1 MLNRFC
7 LAALCLSLAPSAWCG
22 APFSFESA
30 PGRLPKNV
38 VPLSYDV
45 AIVPDA
51 DTLRLTGTE
60 SVKLQFRAATATVQ
74 FNSLN
79 ETLSHVLLDGKPVK
93 SVTSSDERQLTTVTL
108 TKPVT
113 GLHTLSF
120 SYGGKIETQPQG
132 LFAQKYTKSGGGQAV
147 LLSTQME
154 ATDAR
159 RMFPCWDEPAFR
171 AYFHLTVTVPK
182 SWATVGNMPV
192 ARRTVHGQ
200 SATVSFERSPKMPSY
215 LVEFTAGDLR
225 EVSAARG
232 GTRFGVWAVA
242 GQEQDGAVALAS
254 AQDILADYNDYFAHP
269 YPLPKLD
276 SIAVPGG
283 FSGAMENWGAITY
296 NDRVLLVGP
305 SSTMQNRQT
314 VFSIQAHE
322 MAHQWFGD
330 LVTMGWWDDTWLNE
344 SFASWLAAKET
355 AARHPQWHWWE
366 EEDDS
371 KESAMAA
378 DARATSHAIEQ
389 HVTDELQ
396 AANSFDSD
404 ITYSK
409 GEALLRMLEAYLG
422 EDVFRQGIRSYI
434 KDRAYSNAA
443 AADLWNAL
451 GHASGKNVPAVA
463 APWIEKPGFPLVHV
477 TATCDSSGNRSV
489 TLRQKRFLLN
499 GGGAGAGSTG
509 AGSTGAGSAGAG
521 SANAGSANAAEWQV
535 PLRIRSGAAS
545 PRNLLLDTQG
555 QKAAAGRCDEALSV
569 NADAVGYY
577 RVQYDADTLAVNTR
591 LFPSAVDGDRIA
603 LLDDQWAMVGSGEAS
618 LQNFLALASAMDAD
632 RDARAWQQ
640 IVRALAIIEYAE
652 RGSPGHQAFAA
663 YARALIKPVADGLG
677 WDALPTETPDVGDL
691 RDTLLR
697 DLSRWDDQATID
709 EARRRFAAFVQDPQS
724 LSADAQATLLA
735 IVGQNADA
743 ATFAQLHTLAK
754 SAKDDTFLQRCY
766 VALARVRDPDL
777 ARQVVQI
784 ALSDEVPPQANTLGL
799 RLIVTLARE
808 HPRLSWDTY
817 IAHQDELMKS
827 VASEVR
833 PLVIAEQPPAVYW
846 DALPLDQ
853 LEAWVRANIPAG
865 ASDNLAR
872 GMETAHHL
880 AAQKLALVK
889 AADAYLASA
898 RRAAR

>member
-1 MLNRFC
+1 MNIAMLNSTRVYF
-7 LAALCLSLAPSAWCG
+7 AALCCSLAPTAWCG

-38 VPLSYDV
+38 VPVSYDV
-45 AIVPDA
+45 AIVPNADA
-51 DTLRLTGTE
+51 LRLTGTE
-60 SVKLQFRAATATVQ
+60 SVQLQFRAATATLQ

-93 SVTSSDERQLTTVTL
+93 SVTSSDEQQLTTVTL
-108 TKPVT
+108 TKPVS

-120 SYGGKIETQPQG
+120 SYTGKIETQPQG
-132 LFAQKYTKSGGGQAV
+132 LFAQKYKKSDGGEAV

-159 RMFPCWDEPAFR
+159 RMFPCWDEPSFR
-171 AYFHLTVTVPK
+171 AYFRLAVTVPK
-182 SWATVGNMPV
+182 SWVTVGNMPIAHRIV
-192 ARRTVHGQ
+192 QGQ
-200 SATVSFERSPKMPSY
+200 SATVSFQRSPKMPSY

-242 GQEQDGAVALAS
+242 GHEQDGAVALAS
-254 AQDILADYNDYFAHP
+254 AQDILADYNEYFAHP

-296 NDRVLLVGP
+296 NDGVLLVSP

-344 SFASWLAAKET
+344 SFASWLGAKET
-355 AARHPQWHWWE
+355 AARHPTWRWWE
-366 EEDDS
+366 QEDES
-371 KESAMAA
+371 RESAMAA

-389 HVTDELQ
+389 HVTNELE
-396 AANSFDSD
+396 ALNSFDSD

-409 GEALLRMLEAYLG
+409 GEALLRMLEAYIG

-434 KDRAYSNAA
+434 KNRAYSNAA

-451 GHASGKNVPAVA
+451 GQASGKDIPAVA
-463 APWIEKPGFPLVHV
+463 APWIEKPGFPLVQV
-477 TATCDSSGNRSV
+477 TAACDSSGNRSV

-499 GGGAGAGSTG
+499 GG
-509 AGSTGAGSAGAG
+509 
-521 SANAGSANAAEWQV
+521 SANGAQWQV
-535 PLRIRSGAAS
+535 PLRIRTGTAA
-545 PRNLLLDTQG
+545 PRNVLLDTQE
-555 QKAAAGRCDEALSV
+555 QKTAAGRCDEALSV

-591 LFPSAVDGDRIA
+591 LFPGAVDGDRIA
-603 LLDDQWAMVGSGEAS
+603 LLDDQWALVGSGEAS
-618 LQNFLALASAMDAD
+618 LQNFLALASSMGAD

-652 RGSPGHQAFAA
+652 RGSLGAKAFAA
-663 YARALIKPVADGLG
+663 YARALIKPVAESLG
-677 WDALPTETPDVGDL
+677 WDAAPQETPDVGDL
-691 RDTLLR
+691 RGTLLR
-697 DLSRWDDQATID
+697 DLSRWDDQATIG
-709 EARRRFAAFVQDPQS
+709 EARRRFAAFIQDPHGM
-724 LSADAQATLLA
+724 SADAQATLLA

-743 ATFAQLHTLAK
+743 ATFAQLHALAK
-754 SAKDDTFLQRCY
+754 GAKDDTFMQRCY

-777 ARQVVQI
+777 ASQVVQI
-784 ALSDEVPPQANTLGL
+784 ALSDEIPPQANTLGL
-799 RLIVTLARE
+799 RLILTMARE

-817 IAHQDELMKS
+817 IANQDQLMKS
-827 VASEVR
+827 IGSEGR
-833 PLVIAEQPPAVYW
+833 ALVIAEQTPAAYW

-853 LEAWVRANIPAG
+853 LEAWVRANIPKG
-865 ASDNLAR
+865 AADNLAR

-889 AADAYLASA
+889 AADAYLAAAVHPA
-898 RRAAR
+898 R

>member
-1 MLNRFC
+1 MNIAMLNLTRFYV
-7 LAALCLSLAPSAWCG
+7 AALCCAFAPTAWCG

-38 VPLSYDV
+38 VPVSYEV

-51 DTLRLTGTE
+51 DALKFTGTE
-60 SVKLQFRAATATVQ
+60 SIQLQFRAATATLQ

-79 ETLSHVLLDGKPVK
+79 ETLRNVLLDGKPVK
-93 SVTSSDERQLTTVTL
+93 SVTSSDEQQLTTVTL
-108 TKPVT
+108 TQPAT

-120 SYGGKIETQPQG
+120 SYSGKIETQPQG
-132 LFAQKYTKSGGGQAV
+132 LFAQKYTKAGGGQAV

-159 RMFPCWDEPAFR
+159 RMFPCWDEPSFR
-171 AYFHLTVTVPK
+171 AYFHLTVTVPS

-192 ARRTVHGQ
+192 ARRIVHGQ
-200 SATVSFERSPKMPSY
+200 SATVSFQRSPKMPSY

-225 EVSAARG
+225 EVSATRG

-242 GQEQDGAVALAS
+242 GHEQDGAVALAS
-254 AQDILADYNDYFAHP
+254 ARDILADYDDYFGYP

-296 NDRVLLVGP
+296 TAQALLVGP
-305 SSTMQNRQT
+305 LSTLQDRQT

-355 AARHPQWHWWE
+355 AARYPEWRWWE
-366 EEDDS
+366 QEDES
-371 KESAMAA
+371 RESAMAA

-389 HVTDELQ
+389 HVTNELE
-396 AANSFDSD
+396 ALNSFDSD

-409 GEALLRMLEAYLG
+409 GEALLRMLEAYIG

-451 GHASGKNVPAVA
+451 GQASGKNIPAVA
-463 APWIEKPGFPLVHV
+463 APWIEKPGFPLVQV
-477 TATCDSSGNRSV
+477 TAACDSSGHRSI
-489 TLRQKRFLLN
+489 TLSQKRFLLN
-499 GGGAGAGSTG
+499 GGGANGAQ
-509 AGSTGAGSAGAG
+509 
-521 SANAGSANAAEWQV
+521 WQV
-535 PLRIRSGAAS
+535 PLRIRTGTAAS
-545 PRNLLLDTQG
+545 RNLLLDTEQ
-555 QKAAAGRCDEALSV
+555 QKATAGRCDEALSV

-591 LFPSAVDGDRIA
+591 LFSGAVDGDRIA
-603 LLDDQWAMVGSGEAS
+603 LLDDQWALVGSGQAS
-618 LQNFLALASAMDAD
+618 LQNFLALASAMGAD

-652 RGSPGHQAFAA
+652 RGSPGYQAFVA
-663 YARALIKPVADGLG
+663 YARALIKPVADELG
-677 WDALPTETPDVGDL
+677 WDAAPRETPDVADL
-691 RDTLLR
+691 RGTLLR
-697 DLSRWDDQATID
+697 DLSRWDDQATIQ
-709 EARRRFAAFVQDPQS
+709 EARRRFAAFVVDPHGV
-724 LSADAQATLLA
+724 SADAQATLLA

-754 SAKDDTFLQRCY
+754 DSKDDPFMQRCY

-784 ALSDEVPPQANTLGL
+784 ALSDEIPPQANTLGL
-799 RLIVTLARE
+799 RLILTLARE
-808 HPRLSWDTY
+808 HPRLSWDSY
-817 IAHQDELMKS
+817 VAHQDQLMKS
-827 VASEVR
+827 VPSEGR
-833 PLVIAEQPPAVYW
+833 PLVIAEQTPAAYW

-853 LEAWVRANIPAG
+853 LEAWARANIPKG
-865 ASDNLAR
+865 AADNLAR
-872 GMETAHHL
+872 GMETAHHM

-898 RRAAR
+898 THAAR

>member
-1 MLNRFC
+1 MNIAMLNRPRFGF
-7 LAALCLSLAPSAWCG
+7 AAVCCALAPTAWCG
-22 APFSFESA
+22 APFAFDSA

-38 VPLSYDV
+38 VPVSYDV
-45 AIVPDA
+45 AVVPDA
-51 DTLRLTGTE
+51 DALKLTGTE
-60 SVKLQFRAATATVQ
+60 SVQLQFRTATATVQ

-79 ETLSHVLLDGKPVK
+79 ETLSHVLLDGKAVK
-93 SVTSSDERQLTTVTL
+93 SVTSNDEQQLTTVTL
-108 TKPVT
+108 TKPAT

-120 SYGGKIETQPQG
+120 SYSGKIETQPQG
-132 LFAQKYTKSGGGQAV
+132 LFAQKYKKSGGGEAV

-171 AYFHLTVTVPK
+171 AYFHLTVTVPAN
-182 SWATVGNMPV
+182 WATVGNMPI

-200 SATVSFERSPKMPSY
+200 SATVSFQRSPKMPSY

-232 GTRFGVWAVA
+232 GTQFGVWAVA
-242 GQEQDGAVALAS
+242 GHEQDGAAALAS
-254 AQDILADYNDYFAHP
+254 AQDILADYNEYFAYP

-296 NDRVLLVGP
+296 NDQALLVSP
-305 SSTMQNRQT
+305 SSTMQDQQT

-355 AARHPQWHWWE
+355 AARNPKWRWWE
-366 EEDDS
+366 QEDES

-396 AANSFDSD
+396 AASSFDSD

-409 GEALLRMLEAYLG
+409 GEALLRMLEAYIG
-422 EDVFRQGIRSYI
+422 EDVFRQGIRSYM
-434 KDRAYSNAA
+434 KGRAYSNAT

-451 GHASGKNVPAVA
+451 AQASGKNVPAVA
-463 APWIEKPGFPLVHV
+463 AQWIEKPGFPLVSV
-477 TATCDSSGNRSV
+477 TAACDSSGNRSV
-489 TLRQKRFLLN
+489 TLRQKRFLLD
-499 GGGAGAGSTG
+499 G
-509 AGSTGAGSAGAG
+509 G
-521 SANAGSANAAEWQV
+521 SANGAPWQV
-535 PLRIRSGAAS
+535 PLQIRAGTAA
-545 PRNLLLDTQG
+545 PRNVLLDTQD
-555 QKAAAGRCDEALSV
+555 QKIAAGRCDEALSV
-569 NADAVGYY
+569 NGDAVGYY

-591 LFPSAVDGDRIA
+591 LFPAAVDGDRIA
-603 LLDDQWAMVGSGEAS
+603 LLDDQWALVGSGEAS
-618 LQNFLALASAMDAD
+618 LQSFLALASAMGGD
-632 RDARAWQQ
+632 RDARAWLQ
-640 IVRALAIIEYAE
+640 ILRALAIIEYAE
-652 RGSPGHQAFAA
+652 RRSPGHEAFAA
-663 YARALIKPVADGLG
+663 YARALIKPVAETLG
-677 WDALPTETPDVGDL
+677 WDAAPQETPDVGDL

-697 DLSRWDDQATID
+697 DLSRWGDQATID
-709 EARRRFAAFVQDPQS
+709 EARRRFAAFVKDPLG
-724 LSADAQATLLA
+724 LSADAQATLLT

-743 ATFAQLHTLAK
+743 ATFAQLHSLAK
-754 SAKDDTFLQRCY
+754 GAKDDTAMERYY

-784 ALSDEVPPQANTLGL
+784 ALSDEIPPQANTLCR
-799 RLIVTLARE
+799 RLIQLLARE

-817 IAHQDELMKS
+817 IAHQDQIMKS
-827 VASEVR
+827 ISSFDRALGLAQQAPVT
-833 PLVIAEQPPAVYW
+833 YW

-853 LEAWVRANIPAG
+853 LESWVRANIPKG
-865 ASDNLAR
+865 TSDNLAR

-880 AAQKLALVK
+880 AAQKPALVK
-889 AADAYLASA
+889 AADAYLAA
-898 RRAAR
+898 RHPAR

>member
-1 MLNRFC
+1 MNIVMLNRSRFGF
-7 LAALCLSLAPSAWCG
+7 AALCCSLAPMAWCG

-38 VPLSYDV
+38 VPVSYDV

-51 DTLRLTGTE
+51 DALKLTGTE
-60 SVKLQFRAATATVQ
+60 SVQLEFRAATATVQ

-93 SVTSSDERQLTTVTL
+93 TVTSSDEQQLTTVTL

-113 GLHTLSF
+113 GPHTLSF
-120 SYGGKIETQPQG
+120 SYSGKIETQPQG
-132 LFAQKYTKSGGGQAV
+132 LFAQKYKKSGGGEAV

-159 RMFPCWDEPAFR
+159 RMFPCWDEPSFR
-171 AYFHLTVTVPK
+171 AYFHLTVTVPA
-182 SWATVGNMPV
+182 SWATVGNMPI
-192 ARRTVHGQ
+192 ARRAVHGQ
-200 SATVSFERSPKMPSY
+200 SATVSFQRSPKMPSY

-232 GTRFGVWAVA
+232 GTQFGVWAVA
-242 GQEQDGAVALAS
+242 GHEQDGAAALAS
-254 AQDILADYNDYFAHP
+254 AQDILADYNEYFAHP

-296 NDRVLLVGP
+296 NDQALLVGP
-305 SSTMQNRQT
+305 SSTMQDRQT

-355 AARHPQWHWWE
+355 AARNPQWRWWE
-366 EEDDS
+366 QEDES

-378 DARATSHAIEQ
+378 DARATSHPIEQ

-409 GEALLRMLEAYLG
+409 GEALLRMLEAYIG
-422 EDVFRQGIRSYI
+422 EDVFRQGIRSYM
-434 KDRAYSNAA
+434 KSRAYSNAT

-451 GHASGKNVPAVA
+451 AQASGKNVPAVA
-463 APWIEKPGFPLVHV
+463 AQWIEKPGFPLVQV
-477 TATCDSSGNRSV
+477 TAACDSSGNRSV
-489 TLRQKRFLLN
+489 TLRQKRFLLD
-499 GGGAGAGSTG
+499 G
-509 AGSTGAGSAGAG
+509 G
-521 SANAGSANAAEWQV
+521 SANGATWQV
-535 PLRIRSGAAS
+535 PLQIRAGTAA
-545 PRNLLLDTQG
+545 PRNVLLDTQD
-555 QKAAAGRCDEALSV
+555 QKIAAGRCDEALSV

-591 LFPSAVDGDRIA
+591 LFPAAVDGDRIA
-603 LLDDQWAMVGSGEAS
+603 LLDDQWALVGSGEAS
-618 LQNFLALASAMDAD
+618 LQSFLALASAMGGD

-640 IVRALAIIEYAE
+640 ILRALAIIEYAE
-652 RGSPGHQAFAA
+652 RGSSGHEAFAA
-663 YARALIKPVADGLG
+663 YARALIKPVAETLG
-677 WDALPTETPDVGDL
+677 WDATPQETPDVGDL

-697 DLSRWDDQATID
+697 DLSRWGDQATID
-709 EARRRFAAFVQDPQS
+709 EARRRFAAFVKDPRG

-743 ATFAQLHTLAK
+743 ATFAQLHGLAK
-754 SAKDDTFLQRCY
+754 GAKDDTAMERYY

-784 ALSDEVPPQANTLGL
+784 ALSDEIPPQANTLCR
-799 RLIVTLARE
+799 RLIQLLARE

-817 IAHQDELMKS
+817 IAHQDQIMRSISSFDRALGLAQQAP
-827 VASEVR
+827 VT
-833 PLVIAEQPPAVYW
+833 YW

-853 LEAWVRANIPAG
+853 LESWVRANIPKG
-865 ASDNLAR
+865 TSDNLAR
-872 GMETAHHL
+872 GMETAHYL
-880 AAQKLALVK
+880 AAQKPALVK
-889 AADAYLASA
+889 AADAYLA
-898 RRAAR
+898 AARHPAR

>member
-1 MLNRFC
+1 MNITMLNRTRFYV
-7 LAALCLSLAPSAWCG
+7 AALCCSLAPAAWSG
-22 APFSFESA
+22 APFSFDSA

-45 AIVPDA
+45 ALVPDA
-51 DTLRLTGTE
+51 AAVKLTGTE
-60 SVKLQFRAATATVQ
+60 SVRLQFREATATLQ

-79 ETLSHVLLDGKPVK
+79 QTLSYVLLDGKPVK
-93 SVTSSDERQLTTVTL
+93 SVTSSDEQQLTTVTL

-120 SYGGKIETQPQG
+120 RYSGKIETQPQG
-132 LFAQKYTKSGGGQAV
+132 LFAQKYTKPGGGQAIM
-147 LLSTQME
+147 LSTQFE

-182 SWATVGNMPV
+182 SWATVGNMPIE
-192 ARRTVHGQ
+192 RRTVHGQ
-200 SATVSFERSPKMPSY
+200 SATVSFQRSPKMASY

-232 GTRFGVWAVA
+232 GTQFGVWAVA
-242 GQEQDGAVALAS
+242 GHEQDGAVALAS
-254 AQDILADYNDYFAHP
+254 AQDILTDYNDYFAYP

-296 NDRVLLVGP
+296 NDSVLLVGA

-355 AARHPQWHWWE
+355 AARNPKWRWWE
-366 EEDDS
+366 QEDES
-371 KESAMAA
+371 RESAMAA

-389 HVTDELQ
+389 HVTNELD
-396 AANSFDSD
+396 AMNSFDSD

-434 KDRAYSNAA
+434 KNRAYSNAA

-451 GHASGKNVPAVA
+451 GQASGKNIPAVA
-463 APWIEKPGFPLVHV
+463 APWIEKPGFPLISVV
-477 TATCDSSGNRSV
+477 AACDSSGNRSV
-489 TLRQKRFLLN
+489 TLSQKRFLLN
-499 GGGAGAGSTG
+499 GGGAT
-509 AGSTGAGSAGAG
+509 
-521 SANAGSANAAEWQV
+521 AAEWQV
-535 PLRIRSGAAS
+535 PLRIRTGTAAL
-545 PRNLLLDTQG
+545 RNVLLDSHEQTS
-555 QKAAAGRCDEALSV
+555 AAGRCDEALSV

-577 RVQYDADTLAVNTR
+577 RVQYDANTLAVNTR
-591 LFPSAVDGDRIA
+591 LFPAAVNGDRIA
-603 LLDDQWAMVGSGEAS
+603 LLDDQWALVGSGQAS
-618 LQNFLALASAMDAD
+618 LQNFLALASSMGAD

-640 IVRALAIIEYAE
+640 IVQALAIIEYAE

-663 YARALIKPVADGLG
+663 YARALIKPVADELG
-677 WDALPTETPDVGDL
+677 WDAAPQETPDVGAL
-691 RDTLLR
+691 RNTLLR
-697 DLSRWDDQATID
+697 DLSRWDDQATIA
-709 EARRRFAAFVQDPQS
+709 EARRRFAAFVQNPNGV
-724 LSADAQATLLA
+724 SADAQATLLA
-735 IVGQNADA
+735 IIGQNADA

-754 SAKDDTFLQRCY
+754 GAKDDTFMHRCF
-766 VALARVRDPDL
+766 VALARVRDPEL

-784 ALSDEVPPQANTLGL
+784 ALSDEIPPQANTLGL
-799 RLIVTLARE
+799 QLILTLARE
-808 HPRLSWDTY
+808 HPRLSWDSY
-817 IAHQDELMKS
+817 IGHQDQLMKS
-827 VASEVR
+827 VPSEGR
-833 PLVIAEQPPAVYW
+833 PLVIAEQTPAAYW

-853 LEAWVRANIPAG
+853 LEAWARANTPQG
-865 ASDNLAR
+865 TSDNLAR

-889 AADAYLASA
+889 DADAYLASA
-898 RRAAR
+898 AHAAR

>member
-1 MLNRFC
+1 MLDRSRFC
-7 LAALCLSLAPSAWCG
+7 FAALCCSLAPMAWCG
-22 APFSFESA
+22 APFTFESA

-38 VPLSYDV
+38 VPVSYDV
-45 AIVPDA
+45 AIVPNADA
-51 DTLRLTGTE
+51 LKFTGTE
-60 SVKLQFRAATATVQ
+60 SVRLQFRAATATVQ

-79 ETLSHVLLDGKPVK
+79 ETLSHVLLDGRPVK
-93 SVTSSDERQLTTVTL
+93 SVTSSDEQQLTTVTL

-120 SYGGKIETQPQG
+120 SYSGKIQTQPQG
-132 LFAQKYTKSGGGQAV
+132 LFAQKYTIPGGGQAV

-159 RMFPCWDEPAFR
+159 RMFPCWDEPSFR

-182 SWATVGNMPV
+182 SWATVGNMPI
-192 ARRTVHGQ
+192 ARRTLHGR
-200 SATVSFERSPKMPSY
+200 SATVSFQRSPKMSSY

-225 EVSAARG
+225 EVSAARD
-232 GTRFGVWAVA
+232 GTRFSVWAVA
-242 GQEQDGAVALAS
+242 GHEQDGAAALAS

-296 NDRVLLVGP
+296 NERVLLVGP

-355 AARHPQWHWWE
+355 AARYPAWRWWE
-366 EEDDS
+366 QEDES
-371 KESAMAA
+371 RESAMAA

-409 GEALLRMLEAYLG
+409 GEALLRMLEAYIG
-422 EDVFRQGIRSYI
+422 EDVFRQGIRSYM

-451 GHASGKNVPAVA
+451 GHASGKNIPAVA
-463 APWIEKPGFPLVHV
+463 APWIEKPGFPLVSV
-477 TATCDSSGNRSV
+477 TAACDSAGNRSV
-489 TLRQKRFLLN
+489 TLHQKRFLLD
-499 GGGAGAGSTG
+499 G
-509 AGSTGAGSAGAG
+509 
-521 SANAGSANAAEWQV
+521 GSANAALWQV
-535 PLRIRSGAAS
+535 PLRIRTGTAA
-545 PRNLLLDTQG
+545 PRDLLLDTQE
-555 QKAAAGRCDEALSV
+555 QKIAAGRCDEALSV

-577 RVQYDADTLAVNTR
+577 RVQYDAETLAVNTR
-591 LFPSAVDGDRIA
+591 QFPAAVDGDRIA
-603 LLDDQWAMVGSGEAS
+603 LLDDQWALVGSGEAS
-618 LQNFLALASAMDAD
+618 LQNFLALASSMGGD
-632 RDARAWQQ
+632 RDARAWAQ
-640 IVRALAIIEYAE
+640 IVQALAIIEYAE
-652 RGSPGHQAFAA
+652 RGSPGYQAFAA
-663 YARALIKPVADGLG
+663 YARALIKPVADGLA
-677 WDALPTETPDVGDL
+677 WDAAPQETPDVSAL

-697 DLSRWDDQATID
+697 DLSSWGDQATID
-709 EARRRFAAFVQDPQS
+709 EARRRFAAFIKDPS
-724 LSADAQATLLA
+724 GLSADAQTTLLT

-754 SAKDDTFLQRCY
+754 GAKDDTFMQRCY

-784 ALSDEVPPQANTLGL
+784 ALSDELPPQANTLGL
-799 RLIVTLARE
+799 RLIIGLARE

-817 IAHQDELMKS
+817 IANQNQLMKAMQS
-827 VASEVR
+827 GVR
-833 PLVIAEQPPAVYW
+833 PLVIAQQSPAVYW

-853 LEAWVRANIPAG
+853 LEAWARANIPEG
-865 ASDNLAR
+865 ASENLVR

-880 AAQKLALVK
+880 AAQKPVLVK
-889 AADAYLASA
+889 AADAYLAAATHPA
-898 RRAAR
+898 R

>member
-1 MLNRFC
+1 MSIAMVNRFYF
-7 LAALCLSLAPSAWCG
+7 AALCLSLASTAWCG

-38 VPLSYDV
+38 VPVSYDV

-51 DTLRLTGTE
+51 DALKLTGTE
-60 SVKLQFRAATATVQ
+60 SIKLQFRAATATVQ

-79 ETLSHVLLDGKPVK
+79 ETLRDVLLDGKPVK
-93 SVTSSDERQLTTVTL
+93 SVTSSDEQQLTTVTL
-108 TKPVT
+108 RQPAT

-120 SYGGKIETQPQG
+120 SYNGKIETQPQG
-132 LFAQKYTKSGGGQAV
+132 LFAQKYTKPGGGQAV
-147 LLSTQME
+147 MLSTQME

-159 RMFPCWDEPAFR
+159 RMFPCWDEPSFR

-192 ARRTVHGQ
+192 ARRTVQGE
-200 SATVSFERSPKMPSY
+200 SATVSFQRSPKMPSY
-215 LVEFTAGDLR
+215 LVMFTAGDLR

-232 GTRFGVWAVA
+232 GTKFGVWAVA
-242 GQEQDGAVALAS
+242 GHEQDGAVALAS
-254 AQDILADYNDYFAHP
+254 AQDILADYNDYFAYP

-296 NDRVLLVGP
+296 NDQVLLVSP
-305 SSTMQNRQT
+305 SSNMEDRQT

-330 LVTMGWWDDTWLNE
+330 MVTMGWWDDTWLNE

-355 AARHPQWHWWE
+355 AARYPAWHWWE
-366 EEDDS
+366 QEDAS

-378 DARATSHAIEQ
+378 DARATSRPIEQ
-389 HVTDELQ
+389 HVADELQ
-396 AANSFDSD
+396 AADSFDSD

-422 EDVFRQGIRSYI
+422 EDVFRQGIRAYI
-434 KDRAYSNAA
+434 KSRAYSHAT

-451 GHASGKNVPAVA
+451 AQASGKNVPAVA
-463 APWIEKPGFPLVHV
+463 APWIEKPGFPLVQV
-477 TATCDSSGNRSV
+477 TAACDSSGNRSV
-489 TLRQKRFLLN
+489 TLHQKRFLLTD
-499 GGGAGAGSTG
+499 GGANGAQ
-509 AGSTGAGSAGAG
+509 
-521 SANAGSANAAEWQV
+521 WQV
-535 PLRIRSGAAS
+535 PLRIRSGTAA
-545 PRNLLLDTQG
+545 PRTVLFNAQE
-555 QKAAAGRCDEALSV
+555 QKTAAGRCDEALSV

-577 RVQYDADTLAVNTR
+577 RVQYDADTLALNTR

-603 LLDDQWAMVGSGEAS
+603 LLDDQWAMVGSGAAP
-618 LQNFLALASAMDAD
+618 LQSFLALASSMGAD

-640 IVRALAIIEYAE
+640 IARALAVIEYAE

-663 YARALIKPVADGLG
+663 YARALIKPVADELG

-697 DLSRWDDQATID
+697 DLSSWGDQATID
-709 EARRRFAAFVQDPQS
+709 EARRRFAAFVQDPHS
-724 LSADAQATLLA
+724 LSADAQTTLLT

-743 ATFAQLHTLAK
+743 ATFAQLHKLAK
-754 SAKDDTFLQRCY
+754 GATDDTFMERCY
-766 VALARVRDPDL
+766 VAMARARDPDL

-784 ALSDEVPPQANTLGL
+784 ALSDEVPPQANTLDL
-799 RLIVTLARE
+799 RLIFTLARE
-808 HPRLSWDTY
+808 HPRLSWDAY
-817 IAHQDELMKS
+817 IANQEQLMKS
-827 VASEVR
+827 ISSEER
-833 PLVIAEQPPAVYW
+833 PLRVAQQTPAVYW

-853 LEAWVRANIPAG
+853 LESWVRANIPKG

-872 GMETAHHL
+872 GMETAHHSVE
-880 AAQKLALVK
+880 QKAALVK
-889 AADAYLASA
+889 AADGYLASA
-898 RRAAR
+898 THAAR

>member
-1 MLNRFC
+1 MVMLNRTRFC
-7 LAALCLSLAPSAWCG
+7 FAALCCSLAPSAWCG

-38 VPLSYDV
+38 VPVSYEV
-45 AIVPDA
+45 AVVPDVDA
-51 DTLRLTGTE
+51 LRLTGTE
-60 SVKLQFRAATATVQ
+60 SVQLQFRTATATVQ

-93 SVTSSDERQLTTVTL
+93 SVTSSDEQQLTTVTL
-108 TKPVT
+108 TKPAT
-113 GLHTLSF
+113 IGRHTLSF
-120 SYGGKIETQPQG
+120 SYSGKIETQPQG
-132 LFAQKYTKSGGGQAV
+132 LFAQKYKESGGAEAV

-159 RMFPCWDEPAFR
+159 RMFPCWDEPSFR
-171 AYFHLTVTVPK
+171 AYFHLTVTVPA
-182 SWATVGNMPV
+182 SWATVGNMPIE
-192 ARRTVHGQ
+192 RRTVHGQ
-200 SATVSFERSPKMPSY
+200 TATVSFQRSPKMPSY
-215 LVEFTAGDLR
+215 LVVFTGGDMR
-225 EVSAARG
+225 EVTATRG
-232 GTRFGVWAVA
+232 GTRFGVWAVS
-242 GQEQDGAVALAS
+242 GHEQDGAAALAS
-254 AQDILADYNDYFAHP
+254 AQDILADYNEYFAYP

-296 NDRVLLVGP
+296 NEQALLVGP
-305 SSTMQNRQT
+305 SSTMEARQT

-355 AARHPQWHWWE
+355 AARNPMWHWWE
-366 EEDDS
+366 QEDAS
-371 KESAMAA
+371 RESAMAA

-389 HVTDELQ
+389 HVTNELE
-396 AANSFDSD
+396 ALNSFDSD

-409 GEALLRMLEAYLG
+409 GEALLRMLEAYIG
-422 EDVFRQGIRSYI
+422 EDVFRQGIRSYM

-451 GHASGKNVPAVA
+451 GHASGKNIPAVA
-463 APWIEKPGFPLVHV
+463 APWIEKPGFPLVQV
-477 TATCDSSGNRSV
+477 TAACDASGNRSV

-499 GGGAGAGSTG
+499 GGSE
-509 AGSTGAGSAGAG
+509 
-521 SANAGSANAAEWQV
+521 NAAEWQV
-535 PLRIRSGAAS
+535 PLRIRSGTAA
-545 PRNLLLDTQG
+545 PRNVLLDAQE
-555 QKAAAGRCDEALSV
+555 QKTAAGRCDEALSV

-577 RVQYDADTLAVNTR
+577 RVQYDAGTLAVNTR
-591 LFPSAVDGDRIA
+591 LFPAAVDGDRIA
-603 LLDDQWAMVGSGEAS
+603 LLDDQWALVGNGETP
-618 LQNFLALASAMDAD
+618 LQSFLALASAMGGD

-640 IVRALAIIEYAE
+640 ILRALAIIEYAE
-652 RGSPGHQAFAA
+652 RRAPGHEAFAL
-663 YARALIKPVADGLG
+663 YARALIKPVAETLG
-677 WDALPTETPDVGDL
+677 WDAAPQETPDVGDL

-697 DLSRWDDQATID
+697 DLSRWGDQATID
-709 EARRRFAAFVQDPQS
+709 EARRRFAAFVKDPRG

-743 ATFAQLHTLAK
+743 ATFAQLHTMAK
-754 SAKDDTFLQRCY
+754 GAKDETAMERYY

-784 ALSDEVPPQANTLGL
+784 ALSDEIPPQANTLGR
-799 RLIVTLARE
+799 RLIQLLARE
-808 HPRLSWDTY
+808 HPRLSWDTF
-817 IAHQDELMKS
+817 IAHQDQIMKS
-827 VASEVR
+827 MSSFDRA
-833 PLVIAEQPPAVYW
+833 LLLAQQTPAVYW
-846 DALPLDQ
+846 DTLPLDQ
-853 LEAWVRANIPAG
+853 LEAWVRANIPEG

-898 RRAAR
+898 KHAAR

>member
-1 MLNRFC
+1 MLNRTWFC
-7 LAALCLSLAPSAWCG
+7 FAALCCSLAPTAWCG

-51 DTLRLTGTE
+51 DALRLTGTE
-60 SVKLQFRAATATVQ
+60 SVQLQFRAATATVQ

-93 SVTSSDERQLTTVTL
+93 SVTSSDEQQLTTVTL

-120 SYGGKIETQPQG
+120 KYSGKIETRPQG
-132 LFAQKYTKSGGGQAV
+132 LFAQKYTKPGGGQAV

-182 SWATVGNMPV
+182 SWAMVGNMPV
-192 ARRTVHGQ
+192 AHRIVQGQ
-200 SATVSFERSPKMPSY
+200 SATVSFQRSPKMSSY

-242 GQEQDGAVALAS
+242 GHEQDGAVALAS
-254 AQDILADYNDYFAHP
+254 AQDILADYNDYFAYP

-296 NDRVLLVGP
+296 NARLLLVGT

-355 AARHPQWHWWE
+355 AARYPKWRWWE
-366 EEDDS
+366 QEDES
-371 KESAMAA
+371 RESAMAA

-389 HVTDELQ
+389 HVTNELE
-396 AANSFDSD
+396 AINSFDSD

-409 GEALLRMLEAYLG
+409 GEALLRMLEAYIG
-422 EDVFRQGIRSYI
+422 EDVFRQGIRSYT
-434 KDRAYSNAA
+434 KNRAYSNAA

-451 GHASGKNVPAVA
+451 RQASGKNIPAVA
-463 APWIEKPGFPLVHV
+463 APWIEKPGFPLVSV
-477 TATCDSSGNRSV
+477 TAACDSSGNRSV

-499 GGGAGAGSTG
+499 S
-509 AGSTGAGSAGAG
+509 G
-521 SANAGSANAAEWQV
+521 SANGGSANAAEWQV
-535 PLRIRSGAAS
+535 PLRIRSGTTA
-545 PRNLLLDTQG
+545 PHNVLLDTQE
-555 QKAAAGRCDEALSV
+555 QKTAAGRCDEALSV

-591 LFPSAVDGDRIA
+591 LFPGAVDGDRIA
-603 LLDDQWAMVGSGEAS
+603 LLDDQWALLGSGEAS
-618 LQNFLALASAMDAD
+618 LQNFLALASAMGAD

-663 YARALIKPVADGLG
+663 YARALIKPVADELG
-677 WDALPTETPDVGDL
+677 WDAAPQETPDVGEL

-697 DLSRWDDQATID
+697 DSSRWDDQATID
-709 EARRRFAAFVQDPQS
+709 EARRRFAAFVQDPHGV
-724 LSADAQATLLA
+724 SADAQATLLA

-754 SAKDDTFLQRCY
+754 GAKDDTFMQRCY

-784 ALSDEVPPQANTLGL
+784 ALSDELPPQANTLGL
-799 RLIVTLARE
+799 RLILTLARE
-808 HPRLSWDTY
+808 HPRLSWDSY
-817 IAHQDELMKS
+817 IAHQDQLMKS
-827 VASEVR
+827 VPSEGR
-833 PLVIAEQPPAVYW
+833 LLVIAEQTPAAYW

-853 LEAWVRANIPAG
+853 LEAWARANIPDG

-898 RRAAR
+898 MHAAR

>member
-1 MLNRFC
+1 MLNRTRFSF
-7 LAALCLSLAPSAWCG
+7 AALCCSLAPSAWCG

-45 AIVPDA
+45 AVVPNADA
-51 DTLRLTGTE
+51 LTLSGTE
-60 SVKLQFRAATATVQ
+60 SVRLQFRAATAIVQ

-79 ETLSHVLLDGKPVK
+79 ETLSHVQLDGKPVK
-93 SVTSSDERQLTTVTL
+93 GVTSSNEQQLTTVTL
-108 TKPVT
+108 TKPVS

-120 SYGGKIETQPQG
+120 SYRGKIESQPVG
-132 LFAQKYTKSGGGQAV
+132 LFAQKYAKVGGGEGV

-171 AYFHLTVTVPK
+171 ATFHLTVTVPK
-182 SWATVGNMPV
+182 SWATVGNMPI
-192 ARRTVHGQ
+192 AHRAVHGQ
-200 SATVSFERSPKMPSY
+200 LATVSFQRSPKMPSY
-215 LVEFTAGDLR
+215 LVEFTGGDLR

-232 GTRFGVWAVA
+232 GTQFGVWAVA
-242 GQEQDGAVALAS
+242 GHEQDGAVALAS

-296 NDRVLLVGP
+296 NDQALLVSP
-305 SSTMQNRQT
+305 SSTLQDRQT

-355 AARHPQWHWWE
+355 AARYPAWRWWE
-366 EEDDS
+366 QEDES
-371 KESAMAA
+371 KERALAA

-396 AANSFDSD
+396 AAESFDSD

-409 GEALLRMLEAYLG
+409 GEALLRMLEAYIG
-422 EDVFRQGIRSYI
+422 EDVFRQGIRNYI
-434 KDRAYSNAA
+434 KNRAYSNAA

-451 GHASGKNVPAVA
+451 GQASGKNVTAVA
-463 APWIEKPGFPLVHV
+463 APWVEKPGFPLVQV
-477 TATCDSSGNRSV
+477 TAACDSSGNRSV
-489 TLRQKRFLLN
+489 TLSQQRFLLN
-499 GGGAGAGSTG
+499 GG
-509 AGSTGAGSAGAG
+509 
-521 SANAGSANAAEWQV
+521 SANDGRWQV
-535 PLRIRSGAAS
+535 PLRIRSGSAA
-545 PRNLLLDTQG
+545 PRTVLLDTQQ
-555 QKAAAGRCDEALSV
+555 QKVDAGRCDEALSV

-577 RVQYDADTLAVNTR
+577 RVQYDAATLAVNTR

-603 LLDDQWAMVGSGEAS
+603 LLDDQWALVGSGEGS
-618 LQNFLALASAMDAD
+618 LQNFLALASAMGAD

-640 IVRALAIIEYAE
+640 ILRALAIIEYAE

-663 YARALIKPVADGLG
+663 FARALIKPVADELG
-677 WDALPTETPDVGDL
+677 WDAAPQETPDLVDL

-697 DLSRWDDQATID
+697 DLSRWGDQATID
-709 EARRRFAAFVQDPQS
+709 EARRRFAAFVQDQHS
-724 LSADAQATLLA
+724 MSADAQTTLLT

-743 ATFAQLHTLAK
+743 ATFAQLHALCKGAN
-754 SAKDDTFLQRCY
+754 DDTFMERCY
-766 VALARVRDPDL
+766 SALARVRDPQL
-777 ARQVVQI
+777 AGQVVRI
-784 ALSDEVPPQANTLGL
+784 ALSDELPPQANTLNR
-799 RLIVTLARE
+799 RLVVTLSRE

-817 IAHQDELMKS
+817 TGNLDRLMKS
-827 VASEVR
+827 ASSEDRALRVAQET
-833 PLVIAEQPPAVYW
+833 PAIYW

-853 LEAWVRANIPAG
+853 LEAWVRANTPAG
-865 ASDNLAR
+865 TADNVAR
-872 GMETAHHL
+872 GMETAHYQ

-889 AADAYLASA
+889 AADLYLASA
-898 RRAAR
+898 THAAR

>member
-1 MLNRFC
+1 MNIAMLNRTRVCF
-7 LAALCLSLAPSAWCG
+7 AALCCCLAPSAWCG
-22 APFSFESA
+22 APFSFGSA

-38 VPLSYDV
+38 VPVSYDV
-45 AIVPDA
+45 AVVPDA
-51 DTLRLTGTE
+51 DALRLTGTE
-60 SVKLQFRAATATVQ
+60 SVQLQFRAATATVQ

-93 SVTSSDERQLTTVTL
+93 SVSSSDERQLTTVTL
-108 TKPVT
+108 TKPVI

-120 SYGGKIETQPQG
+120 SYSGKIETQPQG
-132 LFAQKYTKSGGGQAV
+132 LFAQKYTKPGGGQAV

-171 AYFHLTVTVPK
+171 AYFRLTVTVPK
-182 SWATVGNMPV
+182 SWALVGNMPI
-192 ARRTVHGQ
+192 ARRTVRGQ
-200 SATVSFERSPKMPSY
+200 SATVSFRRSPKMPSY

-242 GQEQDGAVALAS
+242 GHEQDGVVALAS
-254 AQDILADYNDYFAHP
+254 AQDILADYNDYFAYP

-296 NDRVLLVGP
+296 NERALLVGP

-355 AARHPQWHWWE
+355 AARHPKWRWWE
-366 EEDDS
+366 QEDES
-371 KESAMAA
+371 RESAMTA

-389 HVTDELQ
+389 QVTNELE
-396 AANSFDSD
+396 AINSFDSD

-409 GEALLRMLEAYLG
+409 GEALLRMLEAYIG
-422 EDVFRQGIRSYI
+422 EDVFRQGIRSYM
-434 KDRAYSNAA
+434 KNRAYSNAA

-451 GHASGKNVPAVA
+451 GQASGKNIPAVA
-463 APWIEKPGFPLVHV
+463 APWIEKPGFPLVSV
-477 TATCDSSGNRSV
+477 TAACDSSGNRSV

-499 GGGAGAGSTG
+499 GG
-509 AGSTGAGSAGAG
+509 
-521 SANAGSANAAEWQV
+521 SANAAEWQV
-535 PLRIRSGAAS
+535 PLRIRTGTAAA
-545 PRNLLLDTQG
+545 RTVLLDTQE
-555 QKAAAGRCDEALSV
+555 QKTAAGRCDEALTV

-591 LFPSAVDGDRIA
+591 LFQSAVDGDRIA
-603 LLDDQWAMVGSGEAS
+603 LLGDQWALVGSGEAP
-618 LQNFLALASAMDAD
+618 LQNFLALASSMGAD

-663 YARALIKPVADGLG
+663 YARALIKPVADELG
-677 WDALPTETPDVGDL
+677 WDAAPQETPDVGDL

-697 DLSRWDDQATID
+697 DLSRWDDQATIG
-709 EARRRFAAFVQDPQS
+709 EARRRFAAFVQDPHGV
-724 LSADAQATLLA
+724 SADAQATLLA

-743 ATFAQLHTLAK
+743 ATFAQLHTLARG
-754 SAKDDTFLQRCY
+754 AKDDTFMQRCY

-777 ARQVVQI
+777 AGQVVQI
-784 ALSDEVPPQANTLGL
+784 ALSDELPPQANTLGL
-799 RLIVTLARE
+799 RLVLGLARE
-808 HPRLSWDTY
+808 HPRLSWDSY
-817 IAHQDELMKS
+817 IAHQDQLMKS
-827 VASEVR
+827 ISSEGR
-833 PLVIAEQPPAVYW
+833 PLVIAEQTPGAYW

-853 LEAWVRANIPAG
+853 LEAWARANIPNG

-872 GMETAHHL
+872 GMETARHL

-898 RRAAR
+898 MHAAR

>member
-1 MLNRFC
+1 MNIAMLNLNRFC
-7 LAALCLSLAPSAWCG
+7 FAALCCSLAPTAWCG

-38 VPLSYDV
+38 VPVGYDV
-45 AIVPDA
+45 AIVPNADA
-51 DTLRLTGTE
+51 LKFTGTE
-60 SVKLQFRAATATVQ
+60 SVRLQFRTATATVQ

-93 SVTSSDERQLTTVTL
+93 SVTSSDEQQLTTVTL
-108 TKPVT
+108 TTPAT

-120 SYGGKIETQPQG
+120 SYSGKIETQPQG
-132 LFAQKYTKSGGGQAV
+132 LFAQKYAKSGGGQGV
-147 LLSTQME
+147 MLSTQME

-159 RMFPCWDEPAFR
+159 RMFPCWDEPSFR
-171 AYFHLTVTVPK
+171 AYFHLTVTVPA
-182 SWATVGNMPV
+182 SWATVGNMPI
-192 ARRTVHGQ
+192 ARRSVHGQ
-200 SATVSFERSPKMPSY
+200 AATVSFQRSPKMPSY
-215 LVEFTAGDLR
+215 LVVFTAGDLR
-225 EVSAARG
+225 EVTASRG

-242 GQEQDGAVALAS
+242 GHEQDGAVALAS
-254 AQDILADYNDYFAHP
+254 AQDILADYNEYFAYP

-296 NDRVLLVGP
+296 NDQALLVSP

-314 VFSIQAHE
+314 VFSVQAHE

-355 AARHPQWHWWE
+355 AARNPAWRWWE
-366 EEDDS
+366 QEDES

-409 GEALLRMLEAYLG
+409 GEALLRMLEAYIG

-463 APWIEKPGFPLVHV
+463 APWIEKPGFPLVQV
-477 TATCDSSGNRSV
+477 TAACDSSGNRSV

-499 GGGAGAGSTG
+499 GGVAD
-509 AGSTGAGSAGAG
+509 
-521 SANAGSANAAEWQV
+521 AAQWQV
-535 PLRIRSGAAS
+535 PLRIRTGTAA
-545 PRNLLLDTQG
+545 PRNVLLDTQD
-555 QKAAAGRCDEALSV
+555 QKIAAGRCDEALSA

-603 LLDDQWAMVGSGEAS
+603 LLDDQWALVGSGEAS
-618 LQNFLALASAMDAD
+618 LQSFLALASAMGAG

-640 IVRALAIIEYAE
+640 IIQALAITEYAE

-663 YARALIKPVADGLG
+663 YARALIKPVADNLS
-677 WDALPTETPDVGDL
+677 WDAAPQETPDVVDL

-697 DLSRWDDQATID
+697 DLSRWGDQTTIE
-709 EARRRFAAFVQDPQS
+709 EARRRFAVFVKDPHS
-724 LSADAQATLLA
+724 LSADAQSTLLT

-743 ATFAQLHTLAK
+743 ATFAQLHALAK
-754 SAKDDTFLQRCY
+754 SAKDDTFMERCF
-766 VALARVRDPDL
+766 VALARVRDPEL
-777 ARQVVQI
+777 ARQVVRI
-784 ALSDEVPPQANTLGL
+784 ALSDEIPPQANTLGL
-799 RLIVTLARE
+799 RLIVGLARE

-817 IAHQDELMKS
+817 IANQDQLMKS
-827 VASEVR
+827 ISSADR
-833 PLVIAEQPPAVYW
+833 PLVVAQQTPAAYW

-853 LEAWVRANIPAG
+853 LEAWVRANIPEG
-865 ASDNLAR
+865 ASGNLAR
-872 GMETAHHL
+872 GLETAQHL

-889 AADAYLASA
+889 AADAYLA
-898 RRAAR
+898 AATHPVR

>member
-1 MLNRFC
+1 MNIAMLNRRQLYF
-7 LAALCLSLAPSAWCG
+7 AALCCSLAPAAWCG

-38 VPLSYDV
+38 VPVSYDV
-45 AIVPDA
+45 RIVPDA
-51 DTLRLTGTE
+51 DALRLTGTE
-60 SVKLQFRAATATVQ
+60 SVQLQFRAATATLQ

-79 ETLSHVLLDGKPVK
+79 ETLNHVLLDGKPVK
-93 SVTSSDERQLTTVTL
+93 SVTSSDEQQLTTVTL
-108 TKPVT
+108 TKPVS

-120 SYGGKIETQPQG
+120 SYSGKIETQPQG
-132 LFAQKYTKSGGGQAV
+132 LFAQKYTKPGGGQAV

-159 RMFPCWDEPAFR
+159 RMFPCWDEPSFR

-182 SWATVGNMPV
+182 AWATVGNMPI
-192 ARRTVHGQ
+192 ARRTVDGEL
-200 SATVSFERSPKMPSY
+200 ATVSFQRSPKMSSY

-225 EVSAARG
+225 EVSAARA
-232 GTRFGVWAVA
+232 GTRFSVWAVA
-242 GQEQDGAVALAS
+242 GHEQDGAVALAS
-254 AQDILADYNDYFAHP
+254 AQDILADYNEYFAHP

-305 SSTMQNRQT
+305 SSTLQNRQT

-355 AARHPQWHWWE
+355 AARNPAWRWWE
-366 EEDDS
+366 QEDES
-371 KESAMAA
+371 RESAMAA

-389 HVTDELQ
+389 HVTNELE
-396 AANSFDSD
+396 ALNSFDSD

-409 GEALLRMLEAYLG
+409 GEALLRMLEAYIG

-434 KDRAYSNAA
+434 KNRAYSNAA

-451 GHASGKNVPAVA
+451 GQASGKNIPAVA
-463 APWIEKPGFPLVHV
+463 APWIEKPGFPLVQV
-477 TATCDSSGNRSV
+477 TAACDSSGNRSV

-499 GGGAGAGSTG
+499 GGTAGI
-509 AGSTGAGSAGAG
+509 
-521 SANAGSANAAEWQV
+521 SANAGQWQV
-535 PLRIRSGAAS
+535 PLKIRSGTAA
-545 PRNLLLDTQG
+545 PRNLLLDTQE
-555 QKAAAGRCDEALSV
+555 QKTAAGRCDEALSV

-603 LLDDQWAMVGSGEAS
+603 LLDDQWALVGSGEAS
-618 LQNFLALASAMDAD
+618 LQDFLALASSMGAD
-632 RDARAWQQ
+632 RDARAWAQ
-640 IVRALAIIEYAE
+640 IVQALAIIEYAE
-652 RGSPGHQAFAA
+652 RGSPGAKAFAA
-663 YARALIKPVADGLG
+663 YARALIKPVADELG
-677 WDALPTETPDVGDL
+677 WDALPSETPDVGDL

-697 DLSRWDDQATID
+697 DLSRWDDQATIG
-709 EARRRFAAFVQDPQS
+709 EARRRFAAFVQNPHGV
-724 LSADAQATLLA
+724 SADAQATLLA

-754 SAKDDTFLQRCY
+754 EAKDDTFLQRCY
-766 VALARVRDPDL
+766 LALARVRDPDL

-784 ALSDEVPPQANTLGL
+784 ALSDELPPQTTTLGL
-799 RLIVTLARE
+799 RLVLTLARE

-817 IAHQDELMKS
+817 IANQDQLMKS
-827 VASEVR
+827 IGSDGRA
-833 PLVIAEQPPAVYW
+833 LVIAERTPGAYW

-853 LEAWVRANIPAG
+853 LEAWARANIPKG

-880 AAQKLALVK
+880 VAQKPALIK

-898 RRAAR
+898 KQAAR

>member
-1 MLNRFC
+1 MLKRFY
-7 LAALCLSLAPSAWCG
+7 LAALCCSLAPSAWCG

-38 VPLSYDV
+38 VPVSYDV

-51 DTLRLTGTE
+51 DALRFTGTE
-60 SVKLQFRAATATVQ
+60 SVRLQFRAATATVQ

-93 SVTSSDERQLTTVTL
+93 SAVSSNEQQLTTVTL

-113 GLHTLSF
+113 GPHTLSF
-120 SYGGKIETQPQG
+120 SYSGKIETQPQG

-147 LLSTQME
+147 MLSTQFE

-171 AYFHLTVTVPK
+171 ATFHLTVTVPK
-182 SWATVGNMPV
+182 SWATVGNMPL
-192 ARRTVHGQ
+192 AQRSVHGE
-200 SATVSFERSPKMPSY
+200 SATVSFQRSPKMPSY

-232 GTRFGVWAVA
+232 GTRFGIWAVA
-242 GQEQDGAVALAS
+242 GREQDGAVALAS
-254 AQDILADYNDYFAHP
+254 AQDILADYNDYFAYP

-296 NDRVLLVGP
+296 TDQALLVSP
-305 SSTMQNRQT
+305 SSAMQDRQT
-314 VFSIQAHE
+314 VFSVQAHE

-355 AARHPQWHWWE
+355 AARNPKWRWWE
-366 EEDDS
+366 QEDES

-396 AANSFDSD
+396 AAESFDSD

-409 GEALLRMLEAYLG
+409 GEALLRMLEAYIG
-422 EDVFRQGIRSYI
+422 EDVFREGIRSYMMS
-434 KDRAYSNAA
+434 RAFSNAA

-463 APWIEKPGFPLVHV
+463 AQWIEKPGFPLVQV
-477 TATCDSSGNRSV
+477 TAACDSSGNRSI
-489 TLRQKRFLLN
+489 TLSQKRFLLN
-499 GGGAGAGSTG
+499 GG
-509 AGSTGAGSAGAG
+509 
-521 SANAGSANAAEWQV
+521 SANGVLWQV
-535 PLRIRSGAAS
+535 PLRIRSGTAA
-545 PRNLLLDTQG
+545 PRNVLFDTQE
-555 QKAAAGRCDEALSV
+555 QKTAAGRCDEALSV

-591 LFPSAVDGDRIA
+591 AFPSAVDGDRIA
-603 LLDDQWAMVGSGEAS
+603 LLDDQWALVGSGEAS
-618 LQNFLALASAMDAD
+618 LQNFLALASSMGAD

-640 IVRALAIIEYAE
+640 IVLALAIIEYAE
-652 RGSPGHQAFAA
+652 RGSPGHEAFAA
-663 YARALIKPVADGLG
+663 YARALIKPVADELG
-677 WDALPTETPDVGDL
+677 WDALPAETPDVSDL
-691 RDTLLR
+691 RDTLLH
-697 DLSRWDDQATID
+697 DLSRWGDQTTID
-709 EARRRFAAFVQDPQS
+709 EARRRFAAFVQDPHS
-724 LSADAQATLLA
+724 LSADAQTTLLT

-743 ATFAQLHTLAK
+743 ATFAQLHALAK
-754 SAKDDTFLQRCY
+754 GAKDDTFMERCY
-766 VALARVRDPDL
+766 LALARVRDPDL

-784 ALSDEVPPQANTLGL
+784 ALSDELPPQSNSLGR
-799 RLIVTLARE
+799 RLILGLARE

-817 IAHQDELMKS
+817 IANQDQLMKS
-827 VASEVR
+827 LSSEDR
-833 PLVIAEQPPAVYW
+833 PLRVAQQTPAVYW

-865 ASDNLAR
+865 VSGNLAR
-872 GMETAHHL
+872 GMETAQHL

-889 AADAYLASA
+889 AADVYLASA
-898 RRAAR
+898 KHAAR

>member
-1 MLNRFC
+1 MNITMLDRTRFYI
-7 LAALCLSLAPSAWCG
+7 AALCCSLAPTAWSG

-30 PGRLPKNV
+30 PGRLPRNV
-38 VPLSYDV
+38 VPVSYDV
-45 AIVPDA
+45 AIVPNADA
-51 DTLRLTGTE
+51 LRLTGTE
-60 SVKLQFRAATATVQ
+60 SVQLRFRAATATVQ

-93 SVTSSDERQLTTVTL
+93 SVTSSDEQQLTTVTL

-120 SYGGKIETQPQG
+120 SYSGKMETQPQG
-132 LFAQKYTKSGGGQAV
+132 LFAQKYTKPGGGQAV
-147 LLSTQME
+147 MLSTQME

-159 RMFPCWDEPAFR
+159 RMFPCWDEPSFR

-182 SWATVGNMPV
+182 SWATVGNMPI
-192 ARRTVHGQ
+192 ARRTVHGEA
-200 SATVSFERSPKMPSY
+200 ATVSFQRSPKMPSY
-215 LVEFTAGDLR
+215 LVVFTAGDLR

-232 GTRFGVWAVA
+232 GTKFGVWAVA
-242 GQEQDGAVALAS
+242 GHEQNGAVALAS
-254 AQDILADYNDYFAHP
+254 AQDILADYNDYFAYP

-296 NDRVLLVGP
+296 NDQVLLVSP
-305 SSTMQNRQT
+305 SSNMQDRQT

-355 AARHPQWHWWE
+355 AARYPAWHWWE
-366 EEDDS
+366 EEDES

-378 DARATSHAIEQ
+378 DARATSRAIEQ

-396 AANSFDSD
+396 AADSFDTD

-409 GEALLRMLEAYLG
+409 GEALLRMLESYLG
-422 EDVFRQGIRSYI
+422 EDVFRQGIRAYI
-434 KDRAYSNAA
+434 KNRAYSNAT

-451 GHASGKNVPAVA
+451 AEASGKNVPAVA
-463 APWIEKPGFPLVHV
+463 APWIEKPGFPLVSV
-477 TATCDSSGNRSV
+477 TAACDSSGNRSV
-489 TLRQKRFLLN
+489 TLRQKRFLL
-499 GGGAGAGSTG
+499 TD
-509 AGSTGAGSAGAG
+509 G
-521 SANAGSANAAEWQV
+521 SANGAQWQV
-535 PLRIRSGAAS
+535 PLRIRSGTAAA
-545 PRNLLLDTQG
+545 RTVLFDTQE

-577 RVQYDADTLAVNTR
+577 RVQYDADTLALNTR
-591 LFPSAVDGDRIA
+591 LFRSAVDGDRIA
-603 LLDDQWAMVGSGEAS
+603 LLDDQWAMVGNGAAS
-618 LQNFLALASAMDAD
+618 LQSFLALASSMGTD

-640 IVRALAIIEYAE
+640 IARALAIIEYAE
-652 RGSPGHQAFAA
+652 RGTPGHEAFAA
-663 YARALIKPVADGLG
+663 YARALIKPVADELG
-677 WDALPTETPDVGDL
+677 WDAAPQETPDVGDL
-691 RDTLLR
+691 RATLLR
-697 DLSRWDDQATID
+697 DLSRWGDQATID
-709 EARRRFAAFVQDPQS
+709 EARRRFAAFVQDPHS
-724 LSADAQATLLA
+724 LSADAQTTLLT

-743 ATFAQLHTLAK
+743 ATFAQLHKLAK
-754 SAKDDTFLQRCY
+754 GAKDDTFMERCY

-784 ALSDEVPPQANTLGL
+784 ALSDEVPPQANTLDL
-799 RLIVTLARE
+799 RLIFNLARE
-808 HPRLSWDTY
+808 HPRLSWDAY
-817 IAHQDELMKS
+817 IANQEQLMKS
-827 VASEVR
+827 ISSEER
-833 PLVIAEQPPAVYW
+833 PLRVAQQTPAVYW

-853 LEAWVRANIPAG
+853 LEAWARANIPKG

-880 AAQKLALVK
+880 AEQKAALVK
-889 AADAYLASA
+889 AADGYLASA
-898 RRAAR
+898 THAAR

>member
-1 MLNRFC
+1 MLNRTRFYF
-7 LAALCLSLAPSAWCG
+7 AALCCSLAPTAWCG
-22 APFSFESA
+22 APFTFESA

-45 AIVPDA
+45 AVVPDA
-51 DTLRLTGTE
+51 EALRLTGTE
-60 SVKLQFRAATATVQ
+60 SVRLQFRAATATVQ

-79 ETLSHVLLDGKPVK
+79 ETLSQVRLDGKPVK
-93 SVTSSDERQLTTVTL
+93 SVTSNDEQQLTTVTL

-113 GLHTLSF
+113 GLHTLRF
-120 SYGGKIETQPQG
+120 SYTGKIETQPVG
-132 LFAQKYTKSGGGQAV
+132 LFAQKYTQPGGGQAV

-171 AYFHLTVTVPK
+171 AYFHLTVTIPA
-182 SWATVGNMPV
+182 SWATVGNMPI

-200 SATVSFERSPKMPSY
+200 SATVSFQRSPKMPSY

-225 EVSAARG
+225 EVSAVRG
-232 GTRFGVWAVA
+232 ATRFGVWAVA
-242 GQEQDGAVALAS
+242 GHEQDGAVALAS

-296 NDRVLLVGP
+296 NDQALLVSP
-305 SSTMQNRQT
+305 SSTLEDRQT

-355 AARHPQWHWWE
+355 AARYPAWRWWE
-366 EEDDS
+366 QEDES
-371 KESAMAA
+371 KERALAA

-396 AANSFDSD
+396 AAESFDSD

-409 GEALLRMLEAYLG
+409 GEALLRMLEAYIG
-422 EDVFRQGIRSYI
+422 EDVFRQGIRNYI
-434 KDRAYSNAA
+434 KSRAYSNAA
-443 AADLWNAL
+443 PADLWNAL
-451 GHASGKNVPAVA
+451 GQASGKNVTAVA
-463 APWIEKPGFPLVHV
+463 APWVEKPGFPLVQV
-477 TATCDSSGNRSV
+477 TAACDSSGSRSV
-489 TLRQKRFLLN
+489 TLSQKRFLLS
-499 GGGAGAGSTG
+499 G
-509 AGSTGAGSAGAG
+509 GSASDGQ
-521 SANAGSANAAEWQV
+521 WQV
-535 PLRIRSGAAS
+535 PLRIRAGTAA
-545 PRNLLLDTQG
+545 PRNVLLDTQE
-555 QKAAAGRCDEALSV
+555 QKIDAGRCDEALSV

-591 LFPSAVDGDRIA
+591 LFPGAVDGDRIA
-603 LLDDQWAMVGSGEAS
+603 LLDDQWALMGSGEAS
-618 LQNFLALASAMDAD
+618 LQNFLALASAMGAD

-640 IVRALAIIEYAE
+640 ILLAFAIIEYAE
-652 RGSPGHQAFAA
+652 RGSPGHQAFAT
-663 YARALIKPVADGLG
+663 YARALVKPVADQLG
-677 WDALPTETPDVGDL
+677 WDALPTETPDVVDL

-697 DLSRWDDQATID
+697 DLSRWGDQATID
-709 EARRRFAAFVQDPQS
+709 EARRRFAAFVQDPHNM
-724 LSADAQATLLA
+724 SADAQTTLLT

-743 ATFAQLHTLAK
+743 TTFAQLHALCK
-754 SAKDDTFLQRCY
+754 DSKDDTFLQRCY
-766 VALARVRDPDL
+766 LALARVRDPQL
-777 ARQVVQI
+777 ASQVVHI
-784 ALSDEVPPQANTLGL
+784 ALSDELPPQANTLSL
-799 RLIVTLARE
+799 RLIVALSRE

-817 IAHQDELMKS
+817 IANQDQLMKS
-827 VASEVR
+827 ASSEDRALRVAQET
-833 PLVIAEQPPAVYW
+833 PAVYW

-853 LEAWVRANIPAG
+853 LEAWVRANTPKG
-865 ASDNLAR
+865 TSDNVAR
-872 GMETAHHL
+872 GMETAHHQ

-889 AADAYLASA
+889 AADLYLAA
-898 RRAAR
+898 ATHAAR

>member
-1 MLNRFC
+1 MRKSTRIC
-7 LAALCLSLAPSAWCG
+7 CAALSCALAPPAWCA
-22 APFSFESA
+22 APFSFDSA

-45 AIVPDA
+45 ALVPNVDA
-51 DTLRLTGTE
+51 LKLSGTE

-79 ETLSHVLLDGKPVK
+79 ETLHHVLLDGQPVK
-93 SVTSSDERQLTTVTL
+93 SVSSSDEQQLTTVTL
-108 TKPVT
+108 MSPVT

-120 SYGGKIETQPQG
+120 SYTGKIETQPQG
-132 LFAQKYTKSGGGQAV
+132 LFAQKYQKSGGDQAV

-171 AYFHLTVTVPK
+171 AYFQLTVTVPA
-182 SWATVGNMPV
+182 SWAAVGNMPI
-192 ARRTVHGQ
+192 AHRTVHGQ
-200 SATVSFERSPKMPSY
+200 SATVSFQRSPKMPSY
-215 LVEFTAGDLR
+215 LVVFTAGDLR

-242 GQEQDGAVALAS
+242 GHEQDGAAALAS
-254 AQDILADYNDYFAHP
+254 AQDILADYNDYFAYP

-296 NDRVLLVGP
+296 NDQLLLVSP
-305 SSTMQNRQT
+305 SSNMQDRQT
-314 VFSIQAHE
+314 VFSVQAHE

-355 AARHPQWHWWE
+355 AARFPAWHWWE
-366 EEDDS
+366 EEDES

-409 GEALLRMLEAYLG
+409 GEALLRMLEAYIG
-422 EDVFRQGIRSYI
+422 EDVFRQGIRTYI
-434 KDRAYSNAA
+434 KTRAYSNAA

-451 GHASGKNVPAVA
+451 AGASGKDVPKVA
-463 APWIEKPGFPLVHV
+463 AQWIEKPGFPLVSV
-477 TATCDSSGNRSV
+477 TAACDSSGNRSV
-489 TLRQKRFLLN
+489 SLRQKRFLLN
-499 GGGAGAGSTG
+499 GAGEDAGA
-509 AGSTGAGSAGAG
+509 
-521 SANAGSANAAEWQV
+521 NAVRWQV
-535 PLRIRSGAAS
+535 PLRIRTGTAA
-545 PRNLLLDTQG
+545 PRNVLLDTQD
-555 QKAAAGRCDEALSV
+555 QKIAAGRCDEALSV

-577 RVQYDADTLAVNTR
+577 RVQYDAGTLAVDTR
-591 LFPSAVDGDRIA
+591 LFPGALDGDRIA
-603 LLDDQWAMVGSGEAS
+603 LLDDQWALVGSGEGS
-618 LQNFLALASAMDAD
+618 LQNFLALASAMGAN

-640 IVRALAIIEYAE
+640 IARALAIIEYAE

-663 YARALIKPVADGLG
+663 YARALIKPVADQLG
-677 WDALPTETPDVGDL
+677 WDATPQETPDVGDL

-697 DLSRWDDQATID
+697 DLSRWGDQATID
-709 EARRRFAAFVQDPQS
+709 EARRRFAAFVKDPHS
-724 LSADAQATLLA
+724 SSADAQTTLFT

-743 ATFAQLHTLAK
+743 AAFAQLHALAK
-754 SAKDDTFLQRCY
+754 NAKDDTFMERCY
-766 VALARVRDPDL
+766 LALTRVQDPGL

-784 ALSDEVPPQANTLGL
+784 ALSDELPPQANTLG
-799 RLIVTLARE
+799 RRMIFVLARE

-817 IAHQDELMKS
+817 IANQDQLMKS
-827 VASEVR
+827 ISSEDR
-833 PLVIAEQPPAVYW
+833 PLRIAQQTPAVYW

-853 LEAWVRANIPAG
+853 LEAWVRANIPKG

-880 AAQKLALVK
+880 AAQKPSLVK

-898 RRAAR
+898 AHAAR

>member
-1 MLNRFC
+1 MNIAMFNRFYS
-7 LAALCLSLAPSAWCG
+7 AALCCLLAPSAWCG

-38 VPLSYDV
+38 VPVSYDV

-51 DTLRLTGTE
+51 AALRFTGTE
-60 SVKLQFRAATATVQ
+60 SVQLQFRAATATVQ

-79 ETLSHVLLDGKPVK
+79 ETLSHVLLDGAPVK
-93 SVTSSDERQLTTVTL
+93 SVTSNDEQQLTTVML
-108 TKPVT
+108 AKPVS

-120 SYGGKIETQPQG
+120 SYSGKIETQPQG

-147 LLSTQME
+147 MLSTQFE

-171 AYFHLTVTVPK
+171 ATFHLTVTVPK
-182 SWATVGNMPV
+182 SWATVGNMPI
-192 ARRTVHGQ
+192 AQRAVHGE
-200 SATVSFERSPKMPSY
+200 SATVSFQRSPKMPSY
-215 LVEFTAGDLR
+215 LLEFSAGDLR
-225 EVSAARG
+225 EVSASRG
-232 GTRFGVWAVA
+232 GTQFGVWAVA
-242 GQEQDGAVALAS
+242 GHEQDGAVALAS
-254 AQDILADYNDYFAHP
+254 AQEILADYNDYFAYP

-296 NDRVLLVGP
+296 NDQALLVGP
-305 SSTMQNRQT
+305 SSTMQDRQT

-344 SFASWLAAKET
+344 SFASWRAAKET
-355 AARHPQWHWWE
+355 AARYPAWRWWE
-366 EEDDS
+366 QEDES

-378 DARATSHAIEQ
+378 DARATSHAIQQ

-409 GEALLRMLEAYLG
+409 GEALLRMLEAYIG
-422 EDVFRQGIRSYI
+422 DDVFRQGIRSYI
-434 KDRAYSNAA
+434 KSRAYSNAT

-451 GHASGKNVPAVA
+451 RESSGKNVPAVA
-463 APWIEKPGFPLVHV
+463 APWIEKPGFPLVSV
-477 TATCDSSGNRSV
+477 SAACDSSGNRSI
-489 TLRQKRFLLN
+489 TLSQKRFLL
-499 GGGAGAGSTG
+499 TD
-509 AGSTGAGSAGAG
+509 GSATG
-521 SANAGSANAAEWQV
+521 AEWQV
-535 PLRIRSGAAS
+535 PLRIRSGTAA
-545 PRNLLLDTQG
+545 PRNVLLDTQE
-555 QKAAAGRCDEALSV
+555 QKTAAGRCDEALSI

-591 LFPSAVDGDRIA
+591 LFAGAVDGDRIA
-603 LLDDQWAMVGSGEAS
+603 LLDDQWALVGNGEAS
-618 LQNFLALASAMDAD
+618 LQDFLALASSMGTD

-640 IVRALAIIEYAE
+640 IVRALSSIEFAE
-652 RGSPGHQAFAA
+652 RRSPGHQAFAA
-663 YARALIKPVADGLG
+663 YARALIKPVADELG
-677 WDALPTETPDVGDL
+677 WDAAPQETPNVGDL

-697 DLSRWDDQATID
+697 DLGSWGDQATID
-709 EARRRFAAFVQDPQS
+709 QARRRFAAFVKDPHS
-724 LSADAQATLLA
+724 MSADAQTTLLT

-743 ATFAQLHTLAK
+743 ATFAQLHALAK
-754 SAKDDTFLQRCY
+754 GAKDDTFMERCY

-784 ALSDEVPPQANTLGL
+784 ALSDELPPQANTLGL
-799 RLIVTLARE
+799 RLILTLARE

-817 IAHQDELMKS
+817 IAHQDQLMKS
-827 VASEVR
+827 VATEER
-833 PLVIAEQPPAVYW
+833 PLVLAQQAPAVYW

-853 LEAWVRANIPAG
+853 LEAWVRANIPKG

-880 AAQKLALVK
+880 AAQKPALVK

-898 RRAAR
+898 KHAAS